1 MYTEEELQQAA
12 EHAELLARGESAPFE
27 FNETTLRKYGWISGM
42 GPDTCFSN
50 RPEEATR
57 QEVMLAY
64 AMIFTEAGFIFKA
77 QEIGEMVTVRLVAKR
92 MER

>member
-64 AMIFTEAGFIFKA
+64 AMIFTEAGFIFTD
-77 QEIGEMVTVRLVAKR
+77 EVVERVTARLVARR
-92 MER
+92 MEQK